1 MEEREESRLGGGRRN
16 LQKHNKN
23 NKLAP
28 NIQLFWH
35 LIDYIANFILRCAA
49 LTISLGERRAKEE
62 ELRRSQE

>member
-28 NIQLFWH
+28 NIQLCGIL
-35 LIDYIANFILRCAA
+35 LIILQ
-49 LTISLGERRAKEE
+49 IS
-62 ELRRSQE
+62 S